1 MIKPVL
7 ALTAVLLAGV
17 LAYQWSGWPPPPSA
31 GVDGAMGPDG
41 GNGLD
46 ATEDPLARLA
56 PPEDREA
63 YASVT
68 ERPLFRPQRKPAEAE
83 PEAPE
88 PAQGAQPAVD
98 LAGLDLSAVVI
109 TPAVVSA
116 WVRDNKGQE
125 LKRVRLGDELEGWA
139 VKDILR
145 DRLVLERQGER
156 NELVLRDFTQT
167 PPPRCTATAS
177 PPDPRD
183 SAHAPE
189 ADPKA
194 PAATQDDSTSG
205 PRPGGRP
212 PRTGRTDT
220 QWIQS
225 LTLLD
230 RQPDHALARTEDSP
244 SSAHWPWPWD
254 SWPASAA
261 IGTPPSRST
270 ATGATSWIPI
280 ASPNGRGRAP
290 RASAAPKAS
299 PSETTRCRRRSIRCS
314 GAPEPSCGG

>member
-1 MIKPVL
+1 MIRLTL
-7 ALTAVLLAGV
+7 ALTAMLLAGV
-17 LAYQWSGWPPPPSA
+17 LVYQWSGWPPPPSSEGVNA
-31 GVDGAMGPDG
+31 GMGPDG

-46 ATEDPLARLA
+46 ATEDLLARLT

-88 PAQGAQPAVD
+88 PAPETQPAVD

-139 VKDILR
+139 VKDILS

-167 PPPRCTATAS
+167 PPPIAPPPRARPTPAAQRMPQRPIQRPTQTPPQRPMTNRPPGRGPEVAS
-177 PPDPRD
+177 P
-183 SAHAPE
+183 E
-189 ADPKA
+189 
-194 PAATQDDSTSG
+194 PAEPT
-205 PRPGGRP
+205 
-212 PRTGRTDT
+212 
-220 QWIQS
+220 
-225 LTLLD
+225 
-230 RQPDHALARTEDSP
+230 
-244 SSAHWPWPWD
+244 
-254 SWPASAA
+254 
-261 IGTPPSRST
+261 
-270 ATGATSWIPI
+270 
-280 ASPNGRGRAP
+280 PNGP
-290 RASAAPKAS
+290 NP
-299 PSETTRCRRRSIRCS
+299 
-314 GAPEPSCGG
+314 

>member
-1 MIKPVL
+1 VIRLAL
-7 ALTAVLLAGV
+7 ALTAMLLAGV
-17 LAYQWSGWPPPPSA
+17 LAYQWSGWPPPPPSE
-31 GVDGAMGPDG
+31 GVDGGMGPGG

-46 ATEDPLARLA
+46 STEDPLARLT

-88 PAQGAQPAVD
+88 PAPETQPAVD

-139 VKDILR
+139 VKDILS

-167 PPPRCTATAS
+167 PPPVA
-177 PPDPRD
+177 PPPR
-183 SAHAPE
+183 ARPT
-189 ADPKA
+189 
-194 PAATQDDSTSG
+194 PAAQRMPQRPTQ
-205 PRPGGRP
+205 RP
-212 PRTGRTDT
+212 PLRPKT
-220 QWIQS
+220 IQPPGQ
-225 LTLLD
+225 D
-230 RQPDHALARTEDSP
+230 PGLAT
-244 SSAHWPWPWD
+244 
-254 SWPASAA
+254 
-261 IGTPPSRST
+261 
-270 ATGATSWIPI
+270 
-280 ASPNGRGRAP
+280 
-290 RASAAPKAS
+290 
-299 PSETTRCRRRSIRCS
+299 
-314 GAPEPSCGG
+314 PEPAEPK